1 MRKRIVVLLLA
12 ALALLPVLV
21 LPALADSGPKPSI
34 HLSFRGLEGTEC
46 YASLLADRPDIG
58 PWYVDQEYQDW
69 MAADGISEE
78 LFQRFQQYPAE
89 GWYFVGLPF
98 NCTDGKELD
107 WTYYPPDPFRLLLYF
122 PAEDRWLLSEPS
134 ERYAFSSYYT
144 ADVDLTGEGS
154 VTVTAGRL
162 QGVEALLLRMAV
174 TLAAELL
181 IALAFGLRKRRQLAV
196 IAVTNVITQIG
207 LNLFLSAVMG
217 VWWMWLA
224 ALYVL
229 AELAVFLLEAE
240 VYTRLLGEPGLGRK
254 RLTLYAFLA
263 NLASFLLGLLLPSAA
278 HLL

>member
-1 MRKRIVVLLLA
+1 MLIL
-12 ALALLPVLV
+12 LALLPVLA
-21 LPALADSGPKPSI
+21 LPVLADSGPKPSVY
-34 HLSFRGLEGTEC
+34 LSFRGLEGTEC
-46 YASLLADRPDIG
+46 YATLLADRPDIG

-69 MAADGISEE
+69 MAEDGISEE
-78 LFQRFQQYPAE
+78 LFQRFQNYPAE

-98 NCTDGKELD
+98 NCTGGRELD

-122 PAEDRWLLSEPS
+122 PAEDRWLLSAPC

-144 ADVDLTGEGS
+144 ADADLSGEGA
-154 VTVTAGRL
+154 VTVTEGRL

-181 IALAFGLRKRRQLAV
+181 IALVFGLWKRKQLAL
-196 IAVTNVITQIG
+196 IAVINVLTQIG

-217 VWWMWLA
+217 VWWMGLA

-254 RLTLYAFLA
+254 RLTLYAFAA

-278 HLL
+278 RLI